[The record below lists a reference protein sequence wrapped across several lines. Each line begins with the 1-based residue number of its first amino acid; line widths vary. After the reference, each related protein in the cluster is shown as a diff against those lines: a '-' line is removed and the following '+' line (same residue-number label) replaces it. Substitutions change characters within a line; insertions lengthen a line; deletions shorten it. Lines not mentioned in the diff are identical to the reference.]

1 MPSAIAYQG
10 RRSVQH
16 VLTGVAI
23 TAGAVALSAVLAK
36 VFAPQEDDGYVPL
49 SDYEDP
55 NPPPK
60 LEKPKRALFAALWP
74 PLYLALTLSGLKIWN
89 APRSPARTQALTLWG
104 VTQALNAAWMAFGPA
119 RLGGQLATAV
129 ASLGAAGAYAWRA
142 GKVDPGATAA
152 VVAPYAGWMG
162 VASALKDELLKKSE
176 AKPTVH

>member
-1 MPSAIAYQG
+1 MPSAIAYES

-36 VFAPQEDDGYVPL
+36 VLAPKEDDGYVPL

-60 LEKPKRALFAALWP
+60 LEKPRRALFAALWP
-74 PLYLALTLSGLKIWN
+74 PLYLALTLSGLRVWN
-89 APRSPARTQALTLWG
+89 APHSPARTQALTLWG

-119 RLGGQLATAV
+119 RLGGQIAAAV

-142 GKVDPGATAA
+142 GKVDPAASAA

-162 VASALKDELLKKSE
+162 VASALKDEFLKKP
-176 AKPTVH
+176 APAPTVH